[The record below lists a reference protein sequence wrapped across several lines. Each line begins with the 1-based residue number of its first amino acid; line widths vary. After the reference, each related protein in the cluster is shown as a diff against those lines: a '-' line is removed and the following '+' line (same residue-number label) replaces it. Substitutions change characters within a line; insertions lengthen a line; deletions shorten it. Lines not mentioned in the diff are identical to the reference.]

1 MRLHIQLIAETPTST
16 ISMLT
21 IEGKPQCWI
30 LEDGFNI
37 TKIPG
42 KTRIPPGIYPIVKH
56 TSGRFFEAHRKKWGH
71 SFVPMLAGV
80 PNYSFILIHP
90 GNTVEDTEGCLL
102 PGNSAHFNGR
112 AFMVSDSS
120 DAYLKLYEKIESALF
135 ENDEVV
141 DCQVSREVRMGA

>member
-1 MRLHIQLIAETPTST
+1 MRLHIQLVAQTDTST
-16 ISMLT
+16 LSACT
-21 IEGKPQCWI
+21 IEGKFQCWI
-30 LEDGFNI
+30 LEDGFNL

-42 KTRIPPGIYPIVKH
+42 KTRIPPGIYQIVTH

-102 PGNSAHFNGR
+102 PGFGSHFNGR
-112 AFMVSDSS
+112 EFYVSDSS
-120 DAYLKLYEKIESALF
+120 DAYCALFAKIEAAF
-135 ENDEVV
+135 ARGEMV
-141 DCQVSREVRMGA
+141 DCQISREVRMGA